1 MRKRILCVLL
11 VLCLAA
17 TCLCGGCGKKN
28 KDDGKGGGFL
38 FPIAAEPAMLD
49 PQMAQDDPSVTVL
62 CALFEGLT
70 RLDSKGKAVPA
81 AATWTVSEDGL
92 TYTFTLKKSYWNTN
106 SVKGET
112 HPWDKAMQVTAA
124 DFVFGIRRVAD
135 PATKSPLA
143 AELTG
148 ILNAE
153 AVIKGEK
160 PLEELGVK
168 AVDKTHLTITLEAPD
183 NDFLARLATSPFFP
197 CQREFF
203 DYTAGRY
210 GLEEEYVLSNGAFRL
225 AAWNHDENLLLYKH
239 NDYHDADAIAPEAV
253 RFVISTDDP
262 LTALKEGDLSAAPL
276 SAAQAATAGKDIR
289 TTKLDDTVRS
299 LWLNTAAAP
308 LNNGDIR
315 RALRDSI
322 QWDSVHAYLK
332 QSGETVAA
340 GYVPPAATVS
350 GSDTYRKKDNAL
362 SPATDTAAAK
372 DSLQKG
378 MTELELKAA
387 DRVRVEVLA
396 AEDSVSTNL
405 ARYIVQ
411 SWQKN
416 LGISVTL
423 TLISEQE
430 LARRVKNGNYQAALY
445 THTPTGLTGAENLS
459 AFGST
464 APDNLA
470 RLKDEAV
477 DAAITA
483 ALAGGRTELTALEQ
497 AVWQACPTIPISFPC
512 RYYGF
517 GKNTADIVARPFGGG
532 RYQAPLDFRDAKLYE

>member
-1 MRKRILCVLL
+1 MRKRLLCALL
-11 VLCLAA
+11 AVCLLA
-17 TCLCGGCGKKN
+17 TCLCGCKKKQ
-28 KDDGKGGGFL
+28 KDDGKGGGFR

-49 PQMAQDDPSVTVL
+49 PQMAQDDASVTVL

-70 RLDSKGKAVPA
+70 RLDEKGKVVPA
-81 AATWTVSEDGL
+81 AATWAVSEDGL

-106 SVKGET
+106 SVEGEK
-112 HPWDKAMQVTAA
+112 HPWDEPMPVTAA
-124 DFVFGIRRVAD
+124 DFVFGIQRIAD

-143 AELTG
+143 AELSG
-148 ILNAE
+148 IHNAD

-160 PLEELGVK
+160 PLDELGVK
-168 AVDKTHLTITLEAPD
+168 AVDKTHLTITLDAPD

-197 CQREFF
+197 CRRDFF

-253 RFVISTDDP
+253 RFVITTDNP
-262 LTALKEGDLSAAPL
+262 LTALTEGDFSAAPL
-276 SAAQAATAGKDIR
+276 TAAQAAKAGKDIR
-289 TTKLDDTVRS
+289 TERLNDTVRS

-308 LNNGDIR
+308 LSSGDIR

-322 QWDSVHAYLK
+322 QWDSVHSYLK
-332 QSGETVAA
+332 KSDETVAT

-350 GSDTYRKKDNAL
+350 GSELYRKKDNAL

-378 MTELELKAA
+378 LTELELKAA

-396 AEDSVSTNL
+396 ADDSVSTNI

-416 LGISVTL
+416 LGITVTL
-423 TLISEQE
+423 TLVSEQE

-459 AFGST
+459 AFGSA

-477 DAAITA
+477 DTAIAA
-483 ALAGGRTELTALEQ
+483 ALAGGRAELEALEQ
-497 AVWQACPTIPISFPC
+497 AVWQASPAIPISFPC

-517 GKNTADIVARPFGGG
+517 AKNTADIIARPFGGG
-532 RYQAPLDFRDAKLYE
+532 RYQSPLDFRSAKMYEK

>member
-1 MRKRILCVLL
+1 MRKRLLCALL
-11 VLCLAA
+11 AVCLLA
-17 TCLCGGCGKKN
+17 TCLCGCKKKQ
-28 KDDGKGGGFL
+28 KDDGKGGGFR

-49 PQMAQDDPSVTVL
+49 PQMAQDDASVTVL

-70 RLDSKGKAVPA
+70 RLDEKGKVVPA

-106 SVKGET
+106 SVEGEK
-112 HPWDKAMQVTAA
+112 HPWDEPMPVTAA
-124 DFVFGIRRVAD
+124 DFVFGIQRIAD
-135 PATKSPLA
+135 PTTKSPLA
-143 AELTG
+143 AELSG
-148 ILNAE
+148 IRNAD
-153 AVIKGEK
+153 AVIKGEL

-168 AVDKTHLTITLEAPD
+168 AVDKTHLTITLDALD

-197 CQREFF
+197 CQRDFF

-239 NDYHDADAIAPEAV
+239 NKYHDADAIAPEAV
-253 RFVISTDDP
+253 RFVIATENP
-262 LTALKEGDLSAAPL
+262 LTALTEGDLSAAPL
-276 SAAQAATAGKDIR
+276 TAAQAAKAGKDIR
-289 TTKLDDTVRS
+289 TERLNDTVRS

-308 LNNGDIR
+308 LSSGDIR

-322 QWDSVHAYLK
+322 QWDSVHSYLK
-332 QSGETVAA
+332 KSDETVAT

-350 GSDTYRKKDNAL
+350 GSELYRKKDNAL

-372 DSLQKG
+372 ENLQKG

-396 AEDSVSTNL
+396 ADDTVSTNI

-416 LGISVTL
+416 LGITVTL
-423 TLISEQE
+423 TLVSEQE
-430 LARRVKNGNYQAALY
+430 LAKRVKNGNYQAALY

-459 AFGST
+459 AFGSA
-464 APDNLA
+464 APNNLA
-470 RLKDEAV
+470 RLKDETV
-477 DAAITA
+477 DAAIAA
-483 ALAGGRTELTALEQ
+483 ALAGGRAELEALEQ
-497 AVWQACPTIPISFPC
+497 AVWQASPAIPISFPC

-517 GKNTADIVARPFGGG
+517 AKNTADIIARPFGGG
-532 RYQAPLDFRDAKLYE
+532 RYQSPLDFRNAKMYEK

>member
-1 MRKRILCVLL
+1 MRKRLLCALL
-11 VLCLAA
+11 AVCLLA
-17 TCLCGGCGKKN
+17 TCLCGGCKKKQ
-28 KDDGKGGGFL
+28 KDDGKGGGFR

-49 PQMAQDDPSVTVL
+49 PQMAQDDASVTVL

-70 RLDSKGKAVPA
+70 RLDEKGKVVPA
-81 AATWTVSEDGL
+81 AATWTVSVDGL

-112 HPWDKAMQVTAA
+112 HPWDEPMQVTAA
-124 DFVFGIRRVAD
+124 DFVFGIQRIAD

-143 AELTG
+143 AELSG
-148 ILNAE
+148 IRNAD

-168 AVDKTHLTITLEAPD
+168 AMDKTHLTITLDTPD

-197 CQREFF
+197 CQQEFF

-225 AAWNHDENLLLYKH
+225 AAWNHNENLLLYKH

-253 RFVISTDDP
+253 RFVIATEDP
-262 LTALKEGDLSAAPL
+262 LTALTEGDLSAAPL
-276 SAAQAATAGKDIR
+276 TAAQAAKAGKDIR
-289 TTKLDDTVRS
+289 TERLNDTVRS

-308 LNNGDIR
+308 LSSGDIR

-322 QWDSVHAYLK
+322 QWDSVHSYLK
-332 QSGETVAA
+332 KSDETVAT

-350 GSDTYRKKDNAL
+350 GSDIYRKKDNAL
-362 SPATDTAAAK
+362 SPATDAAAAK

-378 MTELELKAA
+378 LTALELKAA

-396 AEDSVSTNL
+396 ADDSVSTNI

-416 LGISVTL
+416 LGITVTL
-423 TLISEQE
+423 TLVSEQE
-430 LARRVKNGNYQAALY
+430 LAKRVKNGNYQAALY

-459 AFGST
+459 AFGSA
-464 APDNLA
+464 APNNLA

-477 DAAITA
+477 DTAIA
-483 ALAGGRTELTALEQ
+483 ALAGGRAELEALEQ
-497 AVWQACPTIPISFPC
+497 AVWQATPAIPISFPC

-517 GKNTADIVARPFGGG
+517 AKNTADIIARPFGGG
-532 RYQAPLDFRDAKLYE
+532 RYQSPLDFRNAKMYEK